1 MPMQS
6 NLLMLM
12 SIKIMPLQLQMMV
25 NSTNGVS
32 MLLVVVE
39 LEIVTKMFFLSN
51 SGSQRRLNISMS
63 TLSNKLQLVR
73 VILLFSQHWEQIWTK
88 IKYLHMEEKIIM
100 VIILPALLLKLKRK
114 TILSSILRDL
124 IISKCTKLK
133 LEQNALLFAAK
144 ERKIY
149 SLIDT
154 NTNKQNVVSV

>member
-1 MPMQS
+1 
-6 NLLMLM
+6 
-12 SIKIMPLQLQMMV
+12 
-25 NSTNGVS
+25 
-32 MLLVVVE
+32 
-39 LEIVTKMFFLSN
+39 
-51 SGSQRRLNISMS
+51 
-63 TLSNKLQLVR
+63 
-73 VILLFSQHWEQIWTK
+73 
-88 IKYLHMEEKIIM
+88 MEEKIIM

-154 NTNKQNVVSV
+154 NTNKQNVVFV